1 MAWGVYDY
9 PEPSLKYQRDHDGGY
24 EWDDDPDSWESFYA
38 RFDEDEEED
47 EDSLLY
53 ED

>member
-1 MAWGVYDY
+1 MAWGVWDY

-24 EWDDDPDSWESFYA
+24 EWEDHELDGDC
-38 RFDEDEEED
+38 DEEYEAEED
-47 EDSLLY
+47 ELF